1 MRASAR
7 TKHLKRLEKYLLK
20 IGRRARTQRRHQH
33 GGFLNRYDFAYASR
47 DTVNQAMRG
56 LDSLAPRVIG

>member
-7 TKHLKRLEKYLLK
+7 TKNLKRLEKYLLK
-20 IGRRARTQRRHQH
+20 RGRHVRTQRRHQH
-33 GGFLNRYDFAYASR
+33 GGFLNRYDFAYTAR
-47 DTVNQAMRG
+47 DTVSQAMKG

>member
-20 IGRRARTQRRHQH
+20 RGRHARTQRRHQH
-33 GGFLNRYDFAYASR
+33 GGFLNRYDFA
-47 DTVNQAMRG
+47 
-56 LDSLAPRVIG
+56 